1 MIFFTSNR
9 RTMNCESRRVGG
21 GHLVGFQCTICWTM
35 PIRWEKKATA
45 DCGDQL
51 RAYASP
57 ATTSLKE
64 MQQTWKARVSSV
76 RSPKPALWCQ
86 AHSDFLPRLATRLVA
101 SSLASLASPWW
112 TSRVNASP
120 SSRASGRNA
129 CARDSS
135 KRPRPLVVGAEGST
149 SIMMLMCIVHDIITG
164 SKKDAYI
171 YNIFIYKYKKIYI
184 YINNIYVYM
193 WKGCLQMVA
202 YPTGSAECFSED
214 ITKPFKTVVQLGRIN
229 HQVDCG
235 KAAGRKAKTF
245 WPHVLIKFSKKSS

>member
-21 GHLVGFQCTICWTM
+21 RHLVGFQCTICWTM

-57 ATTSLKE
+57 ATSLTE
-64 MQQTWKARVSSV
+64 MQQTWNHGFNMVSTIKAMVSSV

-135 KRPRPLVVGAEGST
+135 KRPRPLVVGVEGST

-171 YNIFIYKYKKIYI
+171 HIIYI
-184 YINNIYVYM
+184 YIYV
-193 WKGCLQMVA
+193 KRLSSDGCVPYCECWVLLRGHHKTIQNR
-202 YPTGSAECFSED
+202 GSA
-214 ITKPFKTVVQLGRIN
+214 
-229 HQVDCG
+229 
-235 KAAGRKAKTF
+235 
-245 WPHVLIKFSKKSS
+245 W